1 MAILHGG
8 QLSRV
13 AKQYQ
18 IPEKD
23 WLDLS
28 TGIAPFSYPI
38 PDIPQQAWQ
47 NLPTISENLI
57 EVAKAYYQT
66 QYCWP
71 VAGSQA
77 LIEKLPELWND
88 KKKYLHTNVN
98 SDFILERHAYLP
110 KVGYKEHQQAW
121 CKGGYQL
128 HFYQDSL
135 PTDIEE
141 NSVVVVINPNNPL
154 TDTFTIDQLKTLQN
168 LCEQQQALLII
179 DEAFAD
185 IFTPEFSFSPHLS
198 TLKQTADV
206 LVLRS
211 FGKFFGLA
219 GLRVGFVCSNK
230 HWCETIQEVSG
241 PWAVNGAALFIS
253 EQALQDRTWQA
264 NQLKRLQ
271 TQSEVMQELLKAYL
285 PVLRM
290 EANALF
296 ITIFLSDAPVVYQ
309 QLCENAIYVRLTD
322 ENDSLRFG
330 IASTSQL
337 EKLTLRLSAI
347 RSI

>member
-18 IPEKD
+18 IAEKD

-47 NLPTISENLI
+47 DLPTISDSLI

-77 LIEKLPELWND
+77 LIEKLPELWNQ
-88 KKKYLHTNVN
+88 KNKYCQANVN
-98 SDFILERHAYLP
+98 NQLTVEKHAYLP

-121 CKGGYQL
+121 YKAGYQL
-128 HFYQDSL
+128 HFYQDRL
-135 PTDIEE
+135 PTDIEK

-154 TDTFTIDQLKTLQN
+154 TDTFTIEQLKTLQN

-185 IFTPEFSFSPHLS
+185 IFTSEFSFSPHLS

-219 GLRVGFVCSNK
+219 GLRIGFVCSNRT
-230 HWCETIQEVSG
+230 WCESIQESSG

-253 EQALQDRTWQA
+253 EQALQDKTWQVE
-264 NQLKRLQ
+264 QLKRLQ
-271 TQSEVMQELLKAYL
+271 QQSEAMQVLLKAHL
-285 PVLRM
+285 SRSRI

-296 ITIFLSDAPVVYQ
+296 ITVFLSDAPAIYQ

-322 ENDSLRFG
+322 EKNALRFG
-330 IASTSQL
+330 LTEEANIA
-337 EKLTLRLSAI
+337 RLNSVLA
-347 RSI
+347 SIV